1 MSQYTNHSRQNRKKG
16 GSGYRYDSGRS
27 ELMTVL
33 LFYILPFLV
42 VNTIIF
48 ILVTTSPKSTITIG
62 ESSDY
67 TTTTMEIK
75 VQSLLPVKEMK
86 ITLDSNEV
94 EYTKTA
100 SRTYTATLNS
110 NGMVAVELFGINGMK
125 NTTYAPVNILDD
137 APPEIK
143 EPIIEDGVLSFRL
156 EDTQSGVDYSTVHAS
171 SEENPDI
178 LPLSIDRSTG
188 IVTFELQNEN
198 LTICAKDKIGN
209 EVRTTITPNGE
220 NIDPEDVGQSDGEAG
235 GESDGQPEES
245 AAE

>member
-27 ELMTVL
+27 EFMTVL
-33 LFYILPFLV
+33 LFYILPFVV

-48 ILVTTSPKSTITIG
+48 VLVTTSPKSTITLG
-62 ESSDY
+62 EISDY
-67 TTTTMEIK
+67 TTTTMEIR
-75 VQSLLPVKEMK
+75 VESLLPVKEMK
-86 ITLDSNEV
+86 VTLDSNEV
-94 EYTKTA
+94 EFTKTA

-110 NGMVAVELFGINGMK
+110 NGMVAVELLSINGMK
-125 NTTYAPVNILDD
+125 NTKYAPINVLDD

-143 EPIIEDGVLSFRL
+143 DPIIEDGVLSFRL

-171 SEENPDI
+171 NEDNPDI

-188 IVTFELQNEN
+188 IVTFDMQKEN

-209 EVRTTITPNGE
+209 EVRTTITPRGE
-220 NIDPEDVGQSDGEAG
+220 NIDLEEEEAG
-235 GESDGQPEES
+235 QGEGGEDQPTEA